1 MKWQMHSLKKEK
13 KKRLLPAE
21 FNEPY
26 HKEKVENVLRL

>member
-1 MKWQMHSLKKEK
+1 MTNALFKKRKKK